1 MGKKDVLTNR
11 FMKKPRIFADFFNG
25 YLYEGKE
32 VIKPELLKAVD
43 TSSIANIPYYKG
55 SKSMAIQKYRD
66 IIKKA
71 IVMKSDNAYLVLCGI
86 ENQTDIHYA
95 MPVRNMLYNALSY
108 YEQVEKI
115 AAYNRENGK
124 CVANNF
130 LSGYTK
136 DDKLMLVITVTLYWG
151 AETWDAPTTLREM
164 LSETDEIISAL
175 VDDVDCNLFS
185 IMDVEKLPKYQT
197 ELQEL
202 FMLLRTRNDSEAM
215 KKLVTTDES
224 YKHINRETAELMK
237 EFANIELPDKNKE
250 GDYNMCKAVMEL
262 KQEGQREGEDIKAIE
277 LIQNAMN
284 NTAKSFEEVCNM
296 LGITTEDMNRYRKMI

>member
-1 MGKKDVLTNR
+1 
-11 FMKKPRIFADFFNG
+11 
-25 YLYEGKE
+25 
-32 VIKPELLKAVD
+32 
-43 TSSIANIPYYKG
+43 
-55 SKSMAIQKYRD
+55 
-66 IIKKA
+66 
-71 IVMKSDNAYLVLCGI
+71 MKSDNAYLVLCGI

-136 DDKLMLVITVTLYWG
+136 DDKLMPVITVTLYWG

-262 KQEGQREGEDIKAIE
+262 KQEGEDIKAIE
-277 LIQNAMN
+277 LIQNAMH